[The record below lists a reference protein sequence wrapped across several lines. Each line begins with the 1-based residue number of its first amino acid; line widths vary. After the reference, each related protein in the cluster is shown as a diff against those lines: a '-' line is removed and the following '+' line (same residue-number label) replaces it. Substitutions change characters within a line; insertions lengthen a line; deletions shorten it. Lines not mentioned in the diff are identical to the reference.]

1 MNRKDANAVKNIFSH
16 NVYRELNKRDDALEA
31 LADAY
36 DKVKILTAE
45 EMKENEENGM
55 NRGIYTTCTATDF
68 MSSIL
73 CLQIRSIRK
82 PQINRHLWILYRKM
96 NDFSETEHT
105 IPVSVIYR
113 AVMQSGRCVCK
124 MNKKKTLFNLKGK
137 FDYKILLWD
146 LLYDIAG
153 SILYAAGIYTF
164 AGNAGFA
171 PGGVSGL
178 ALILNHLLGLPVGM
192 VTLLFNIPLVVISYK
207 AVGKALL
214 IKSAKTMVISS
225 LFLDVIFPF
234 IPMYTGSRLM
244 AAICSGVFMGAGM
257 ALFYIR
263 GSSSGGIDFLALTIK
278 KKKPHMT
285 IGVITL
291 LIDLVVILL
300 GWPVFGDV
308 DAVLYGV
315 ASTVVSTIVID
326 KILYGTG
333 AGTLAIIITEKGS
346 QIGVKIGENVRRGV
360 TMIPAEGGY
369 TGMRRDVIL
378 CACSKA
384 EAYLVKSAVQE
395 ADEKAFV
402 MFTETSEVF
411 GEGFKTEIK

>member
-1 MNRKDANAVKNIFSH
+1 MSGKKTFLK
-16 NVYRELNKRDDALEA
+16 LNK
-31 LADAY
+31 
-36 DKVKILTAE
+36 KI
-45 EMKENEENGM
+45 
-55 NRGIYTTCTATDF
+55 
-68 MSSIL
+68 
-73 CLQIRSIRK
+73 
-82 PQINRHLWILYRKM
+82 
-96 NDFSETEHT
+96 
-105 IPVSVIYR
+105 
-113 AVMQSGRCVCK
+113 
-124 MNKKKTLFNLKGK
+124 
-137 FDYKILLWD
+137 DYKILMWD

-178 ALILNHLLGLPVGM
+178 ALILNYLLGLPVGT

-207 AVGKALL
+207 AVGRTLL

-225 LFLDVIFPF
+225 LFLDVIFPY

-244 AAICSGVFMGAGM
+244 AAIYSGVFMGVGM

-278 KKKPHMT
+278 KKKPHIS

-300 GWPVFGDV
+300 GWPVFGDI
-308 DAVLYGV
+308 DSVLYGV
-315 ASTVVSTIVID
+315 ASTGVSAIVID
-326 KILYGTG
+326 KILYGMG
-333 AGTLAIIITEKGS
+333 AGTLAIIITERGS
-346 QIGVKIGENVRRGV
+346 VIAAKIGENVRRGV
-360 TMIPAEGGY
+360 TTIPASGGY
-369 TGMRRDVIL
+369 TGLRRDVLL

-395 ADEKAFV
+395 TDEQAFL
-402 MFTETSEVF
+402 MFTERREVF
-411 GEGFKTEIK
+411 GEGFKREIK

>member
-1 MNRKDANAVKNIFSH
+1 MSGKKTFLK
-16 NVYRELNKRDDALEA
+16 LNK
-31 LADAY
+31 
-36 DKVKILTAE
+36 KI
-45 EMKENEENGM
+45 
-55 NRGIYTTCTATDF
+55 
-68 MSSIL
+68 
-73 CLQIRSIRK
+73 
-82 PQINRHLWILYRKM
+82 
-96 NDFSETEHT
+96 
-105 IPVSVIYR
+105 
-113 AVMQSGRCVCK
+113 
-124 MNKKKTLFNLKGK
+124 
-137 FDYKILLWD
+137 DYKILMWD

-178 ALILNHLLGLPVGM
+178 ALILNYLLGLPVGT

-207 AVGKALL
+207 AVGRTLL

-225 LFLDVIFPF
+225 LFLDVIFPY

-244 AAICSGVFMGAGM
+244 AAIYSGVFMGTGM

-278 KKKPHMT
+278 KKKPHMS

-300 GWPVFGDV
+300 GWPVFGNI

-315 ASTVVSTIVID
+315 ASTGVSAIVID
-326 KILYGTG
+326 KILYGMG
-333 AGTLAIIITEKGS
+333 AGTLAIIITERGS
-346 QIGVKIGENVRRGV
+346 VIAAKIGENVRRGV
-360 TMIPAEGGY
+360 TTIPASGGY
-369 TGMRRDVIL
+369 TGLRRDVLL

-395 ADEKAFV
+395 TDEQAFL
-402 MFTETSEVF
+402 MFTETREVF
-411 GEGFKTEIK
+411 GEGFKREIK

>member
-1 MNRKDANAVKNIFSH
+1 MSGK
-16 NVYRELNKRDDALEA
+16 
-31 LADAY
+31 
-36 DKVKILTAE
+36 KI
-45 EMKENEENGM
+45 
-55 NRGIYTTCTATDF
+55 I
-68 MSSIL
+68 
-73 CLQIRSIRK
+73 
-82 PQINRHLWILYRKM
+82 
-96 NDFSETEHT
+96 
-105 IPVSVIYR
+105 
-113 AVMQSGRCVCK
+113 SG
-124 MNKKKTLFNLKGK
+124 FNNK
-137 FDYKILLWD
+137 FDLKIIVWD

-178 ALILNHLLGLPVGM
+178 ALILNYLLGLPVGT
-192 VTLLFNIPLVVISYK
+192 VTLLFNIPLVAISYK
-207 AVGKALL
+207 AVGRTLL

-225 LFLDVIFPF
+225 LFLDVIFPY

-244 AAICSGVFMGAGM
+244 AAICSGVFLGAGM

-315 ASTVVSTIVID
+315 ASTGVAAIVID

-333 AGTLAIIITEKGS
+333 AGTLALIITEKGRE
-346 QIGVKIGENVRRGV
+346 IAEKIGENVKRGV
-360 TMIPAEGGY
+360 TTIPASGGY
-369 TGMRRDVIL
+369 TGLHRDVIL

-395 ADEKAFV
+395 VDDKAFV

-411 GEGFKTEIK
+411 GEGFKTELK

>member
-1 MNRKDANAVKNIFSH
+1 MCIKMSGKKTFLK
-16 NVYRELNKRDDALEA
+16 LNK
-31 LADAY
+31 
-36 DKVKILTAE
+36 KI
-45 EMKENEENGM
+45 
-55 NRGIYTTCTATDF
+55 
-68 MSSIL
+68 
-73 CLQIRSIRK
+73 
-82 PQINRHLWILYRKM
+82 
-96 NDFSETEHT
+96 
-105 IPVSVIYR
+105 
-113 AVMQSGRCVCK
+113 
-124 MNKKKTLFNLKGK
+124 
-137 FDYKILLWD
+137 DYKILMWD

-178 ALILNHLLGLPVGM
+178 ALILNYLLGLPVGT

-207 AVGKALL
+207 AVGRTLL

-225 LFLDVIFPF
+225 LFLDVIFPY

-244 AAICSGVFMGAGM
+244 AAIYSGVFMGAGM

-278 KKKPHMT
+278 KKKPHMS

-300 GWPVFGDV
+300 GWPVFGDI

-315 ASTVVSTIVID
+315 ASTGVSTIVID

-333 AGTLAIIITEKGS
+333 AGTLAIIITKRGS
-346 QIGVKIGENVRRGV
+346 VIAAKIGENVRRGV
-360 TMIPAEGGY
+360 TTIPASGSY
-369 TGMRRDVIL
+369 TGLHRDVLL

-395 ADEKAFV
+395 TDEQAFL
-402 MFTETSEVF
+402 MFTETREVF
-411 GEGFKTEIK
+411 GEGFKREIK

>member
-1 MNRKDANAVKNIFSH
+1 MSGKKTFLK
-16 NVYRELNKRDDALEA
+16 LNK
-31 LADAY
+31 
-36 DKVKILTAE
+36 KI
-45 EMKENEENGM
+45 
-55 NRGIYTTCTATDF
+55 
-68 MSSIL
+68 
-73 CLQIRSIRK
+73 
-82 PQINRHLWILYRKM
+82 
-96 NDFSETEHT
+96 
-105 IPVSVIYR
+105 
-113 AVMQSGRCVCK
+113 
-124 MNKKKTLFNLKGK
+124 
-137 FDYKILLWD
+137 DYKILMWD

-178 ALILNHLLGLPVGM
+178 ALILNYLLGLPVGT

-207 AVGKALL
+207 AVGRTLL

-225 LFLDVIFPF
+225 LFLDVIFPY

-244 AAICSGVFMGAGM
+244 AAIYSGVFMGVGM

-278 KKKPHMT
+278 KKKPHIS

-300 GWPVFGDV
+300 GWPVFGDI
-308 DAVLYGV
+308 DSVLYGV
-315 ASTVVSTIVID
+315 ASTGVSAIVID
-326 KILYGTG
+326 KILYGMG
-333 AGTLAIIITEKGS
+333 AGTLAIIITERGS
-346 QIGVKIGENVRRGV
+346 VIAAKIGENVRRGV
-360 TMIPAEGGY
+360 TTIPASGGY
-369 TGMRRDVIL
+369 TGLRRDVLL

-395 ADEKAFV
+395 TDEQAFL
-402 MFTETSEVF
+402 MFTETREVF
-411 GEGFKTEIK
+411 GEGFKREIK

>member
-1 MNRKDANAVKNIFSH
+1 
-16 NVYRELNKRDDALEA
+16 
-31 LADAY
+31 
-36 DKVKILTAE
+36 
-45 EMKENEENGM
+45 
-55 NRGIYTTCTATDF
+55 
-68 MSSIL
+68 MS
-73 CLQIRSIRK
+73 
-82 PQINRHLWILYRKM
+82 
-96 NDFSETEHT
+96 
-105 IPVSVIYR
+105 
-113 AVMQSGRCVCK
+113 G
-124 MNKKKTLFNLKGK
+124 KKTRINLKVQI
-137 FDYKILLWD
+137 DYRILLWD
-146 LLYDIAG
+146 LFYDIAG

-178 ALILNHLLGLPVGM
+178 ALILNHLLGLPVGT
-192 VTLLFNIPLVVISYK
+192 VTLLFNIPLVIISYK

-214 IKSAKTMVISS
+214 IKSAITMVISS

-234 IPMYTGSRLM
+234 IPLYTGSRLM

-315 ASTVVSTIVID
+315 ASTGVSTIVID
-326 KILYGTG
+326 KILYGAG
-333 AGTLAIIITEKGS
+333 AGTLAIIITEKGR
-346 QIGVKIGENVRRGV
+346 QIGEKIGENVRRGV
-360 TMIPAEGGY
+360 TTIPASGGY
-369 TGMRRDVIL
+369 TGMYRDVIL

-384 EAYLVKSAVQE
+384 EAYLVKSIVQE
-395 ADEKAFV
+395 VDDKAFV
-402 MFTETSEVF
+402 MFTETSEVL
-411 GEGFKTEIK
+411 GEGFKTENKQAGSNGNG